1 MERTSSEG
9 RKYINASLAIVLIT
23 SNLLMKL
30 SIEAKV
36 VAAVAIAFAALS
48 IGAIA
53 QEQSEH
59 GTGGYAATSNQ
70 LSLQKSGNT
79 FSRYNEGSVGR
90 LLAQY

>member
-1 MERTSSEG
+1 
-9 RKYINASLAIVLIT
+9 
-23 SNLLMKL
+23 MKL

-36 VAAVAIAFAALS
+36 AAAVAMAFAALS

-59 GTGGYAATSNQ
+59 GTAGTTQ
-70 LSLQKSGNT
+70 VSLQTAEISSSGQN
-79 FSRYNEGSVGR
+79 GSLEDH

>member
-1 MERTSSEG
+1 MR
-9 RKYINASLAIVLIT
+9 
-23 SNLLMKL
+23 L

-36 VAAVAIAFAALS
+36 VAAVAIAFTVLS

-59 GTGGYAATSNQ
+59 GTGGTSRYAATSSQ
-70 LSLQKSGNT
+70 LSLQESGKT
-79 FSRYNEGSVGR
+79 LSRYNESGETR

>member
-1 MERTSSEG
+1 
-9 RKYINASLAIVLIT
+9 
-23 SNLLMKL
+23 MKL

-36 VAAVAIAFAALS
+36 AAAIAIAFAALS

-59 GTGGYAATSNQ
+59 GAGGPSRYAVTSSQ
-70 LSLQKSGNT
+70 ISLQESEGS
-79 FSRYNEGSVGR
+79 FSRYSGTSENQ

>member
-1 MERTSSEG
+1 
-9 RKYINASLAIVLIT
+9 
-23 SNLLMKL
+23 MKL

-36 VAAVAIAFAALS
+36 AAAVAIAFAALS

-59 GTGGYAATSNQ
+59 GTARLSQTSRQ
-70 LSLQKSGNT
+70 ASDSYVSAHADRGESQ
-79 FSRYNEGSVGR
+79 

>member
-1 MERTSSEG
+1 
-9 RKYINASLAIVLIT
+9 
-23 SNLLMKL
+23 MKL

-36 VAAVAIAFAALS
+36 VAAVTIAFAALS

-59 GTGGYAATSNQ
+59 GTGGPGEYAATSSQ
-70 LSLQKSGNT
+70 LSLQGSGNT
-79 FSRYNEGSVGR
+79 LSRFNEGSAGR

>member
-1 MERTSSEG
+1 
-9 RKYINASLAIVLIT
+9 
-23 SNLLMKL
+23 MKL

-59 GTGGYAATSNQ
+59 RTS
-70 LSLQKSGNT
+70 GP
-79 FSRYNEGSVGR
+79 SRYAVTSSQDVLVAR
-90 LLAQY
+90 Y

>member
-1 MERTSSEG
+1 
-9 RKYINASLAIVLIT
+9 
-23 SNLLMKL
+23 MKL

-36 VAAVAIAFAALS
+36 AAAVAAAFAALS

-59 GTGGYAATSNQ
+59 GTAGLNRTS
-70 LSLQKSGNT
+70 L
-79 FSRYNEGSVGR
+79 EGSEISLSVQNASSENQ

>member
-1 MERTSSEG
+1 
-9 RKYINASLAIVLIT
+9 
-23 SNLLMKL
+23 MKL

-36 VAAVAIAFAALS
+36 AAAIAIAFAVLS

-59 GTGGYAATSNQ
+59 GTGGPARYAVTRSQ
-70 LSLQKSGNT
+70 MSLQESEGS
-79 FSRYNEGSVGR
+79 FSRYSGTSENQ

>member
-1 MERTSSEG
+1 
-9 RKYINASLAIVLIT
+9 
-23 SNLLMKL
+23 MKL

-36 VAAVAIAFAALS
+36 AAAIAIAFAALC

-59 GTGGYAATSNQ
+59 GTAGLNQTS
-70 LSLQKSGNT
+70 L
-79 FSRYNEGSVGR
+79 EGSEISLSVQNASSENQ

>member
-1 MERTSSEG
+1 MEGTPSEG
-9 RKYINASLAIVLIT
+9 LSKTHARKINYQRAICH
-23 SNLLMKL
+23 MKL

-36 VAAVAIAFAALS
+36 AAAVAVVFAALS

-59 GTGGYAATSNQ
+59 GTAGLSQMSLRGSESSLSGHNGSGENQ
-70 LSLQKSGNT
+70 
-79 FSRYNEGSVGR
+79 

>member
-1 MERTSSEG
+1 
-9 RKYINASLAIVLIT
+9 
-23 SNLLMKL
+23 MKL

-36 VAAVAIAFAALS
+36 AAAVAMAFAALS

-59 GTGGYAATSNQ
+59 GTARLSQ
-70 LSLQKSGNT
+70 VSLQESESSFSVQTASGDNQ
-79 FSRYNEGSVGR
+79 